1 MGQTMRK
8 ELNIETVKKIR
19 RLAQVLIELGKEYE
33 EQLKPDTIASIKR
46 RVEELALLARS
57 PD

>member
-1 MGQTMRK
+1 MRK